1 MELSRTETP
10 DCVASSPINLKM
22 VSSLPLV
29 IVLACFSLLGHLH
42 SRVFVRALQFWP
54 ASSDDTVPFS
64 DAFQHDFHKF
74 HISNKLTYHIL
85 CKVPEKENCDEY
97 DILSDGCIPDCILLH
112 F

>member
-42 SRVFVRALQFWP
+42 SRVFVHALQFWP
-54 ASSDDTVPFS
+54 ASSDDTVFFS

-74 HISNKLTYHIL
+74 HISNKLIYCIQLPCSLDQINHKHKRAIML
-85 CKVPEKENCDEY
+85 
-97 DILSDGCIPDCILLH
+97 DIM
-112 F
+112 